1 MDRIDGIVLTF
12 VLNALWQVPA
22 AFAVGLVGTAFC
34 GARRP
39 GCATRPLAGGPGG
52 RGRAARGQRMA
63 RPSCGRFRGGS
74 NGRSPRR
81 PDR

>member
-12 VLNALWQVPA
+12 VLNALWLVPA

-39 GCATRPLAGGPGG
+39 GCAT
-52 RGRAARGQRMA
+52 
-63 RPSCGRFRGGS
+63 PSGW
-74 NGRSPRR
+74 RSWRSR
-81 PDR
+81 